1 MSEELSTMEL
11 EGSDELSG
19 EVRLADFI
27 AELNALKS
35 ALGRIQ
41 HEVTDDT
48 KAVEYRVA
56 GLSHSSPCR
65 VLIGIRSRPAHCL
78 DSPGLTRTC
87 DWWS

>member
-41 HEVTDDT
+41 HESD
-48 KAVEYRVA
+48 R
-56 GLSHSSPCR
+56 
-65 VLIGIRSRPAHCL
+65 
-78 DSPGLTRTC
+78 
-87 DWWS
+87 